1 MPLKDCA
8 QTVMAFD
15 YGTRRIGVA
24 VGQTVSRTATA
35 LKTIQAKNGNPR
47 WDDITK
53 LIDDWAPDMFVVGR
67 PSYDDGHQHPLDD
80 AIDRFSR
87 RLTGRYS
94 RSVEFVDEHLS
105 SYEASQDE
113 NSSSRGLDADAARVI
128 LHTWFEQ
135 LPSTHQAVN

>member
-1 MPLKDCA
+1 MSMNDYA

-35 LKTIQAKNGNPR
+35 LKIVHAKNGNPR

-53 LIDDWAPDMFVVGR
+53 LIDEWAPDMFVVGK
-67 PSYDDGHQHPLDD
+67 PSYDDGRRHPLDD
-80 AIDRFSR
+80 AIERFSR

-94 RSVEFVDEHLS
+94 RSVAFVDEHLS
-105 SYEASQDE
+105 SYEASQTAI
-113 NSSSRGLDADAARVI
+113 SRPHALDADAARVI
-128 LHTWFEQ
+128 LRTWFEQ
-135 LPSTHQAVN
+135 MPSTDQVVN